1 MSQLVRLEGKHIAQT
16 EHRALKSSGFEDY
29 IGASWL
35 VISRSQFA
43 RSERGE
49 GGIWRSQAKN

>member
-1 MSQLVRLEGKHIAQT
+1 MSQFVRQEGKRIAET
-16 EHRALKSSGFEDY
+16 AHRALESSGFEDY

>member
-1 MSQLVRLEGKHIAQT
+1 MCQFVRLEGKHIAQT
-16 EHRALKSSGFEDY
+16 AHRALETSGFQDY

-35 VISRSQFA
+35 AISRSQFV
-43 RSERGE
+43 RSKRGE